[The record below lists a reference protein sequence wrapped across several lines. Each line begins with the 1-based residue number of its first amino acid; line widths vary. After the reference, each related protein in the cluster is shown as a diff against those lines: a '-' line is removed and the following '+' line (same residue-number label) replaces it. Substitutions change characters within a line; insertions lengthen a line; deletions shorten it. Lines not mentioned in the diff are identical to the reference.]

1 MRKKI
6 MNCSDFVLN
15 EVEIQNAEQAI
26 ELISKQTEKKDKAIL
41 IKDISKGYFSKEL
54 IEGQKTL
61 NLNDRNQD
69 IAVIQSILIGLGYLK
84 NHAADGTLDTSTIE
98 SVRSIIKDFNMPIS
112 VDTSIPLSFIK
123 FLLEFE
129 IEKEEPEQVKGIVM
143 KDQKI
148 PSVVVP
154 TAPLSIQLPQSSVS
168 KGEDVKRGVD
178 YPTEELEKYAQK
190 SIHYSLS
197 KDGGKNLSP
206 NFKVSDFAC
215 KDNSDVVLI
224 NPHLIELLEKIQQHF
239 GKDVQ
244 INSGYRTP
252 SYNAGLRSRSKS
264 KGVAK
269 NSQHMYGNAADIVIK
284 GVTPTEIYNFVDTFH
299 QGGMG
304 LYLKNNFV
312 HVDVRDTVGLQR
324 SRW

>member
-1 MRKKI
+1 

-168 KGEDVKRGVD
+168 KGEDVKRGPRCPETKLSMIFNKN
-178 YPTEELEKYAQK
+178 YTEGA
-190 SIHYSLS
+190 
-197 KDGGKNLSP
+197 GR
-206 NFKVSDFAC
+206 
-215 KDNSDVVLI
+215 
-224 NPHLIELLEKIQQHF
+224 
-239 GKDVQ
+239 
-244 INSGYRTP
+244 SG
-252 SYNAGLRSRSKS
+252 
-264 KGVAK
+264 
-269 NSQHMYGNAADIVIK
+269 
-284 GVTPTEIYNFVDTFH
+284 
-299 QGGMG
+299 
-304 LYLKNNFV
+304 
-312 HVDVRDTVGLQR
+312 
-324 SRW
+324 

>member
-1 MRKKI
+1 
-6 MNCSDFVLN
+6 MNFSDFVLN

-123 FLLEFE
+123 FLLEFD
-129 IEKEEPEQVKGIVM
+129 IEKDEPEGVKGTVI

-154 TAPLSIQLPQSSVS
+154 VAPLSIQLPQSSVS
-168 KGEDVKRGVD
+168 KGEGVERGVN

-190 SIHYSLS
+190 SIQYSLS
-197 KDGGKNLSP
+197 KDGYKNLSP

-224 NPHLIELLEKIQQHF
+224 NPHLVELLEKIQQHF

-252 SYNAGLRSRSKS
+252 SYNAERRSKS

-312 HVDVRDTVGLQR
+312 HVDVRDTVGLKR